1 MKSRIEHMKALKHT
15 WERAPKGPE
24 KDAALTSYEAAKACN
39 IARIEK
45 AAMNHLR
52 KTDAALK

>member
-1 MKSRIEHMKALKHT
+1 MKTRVEHMKVLKDT
-15 WERAPKGPE
+15 WERAPKGPQ
-24 KDAALTSYEAAKACN
+24 KDAALKSYETAQACN

-52 KTDAALK
+52 KAEAALK

>member
-1 MKSRIEHMKALKHT
+1 MKVLKDT
-15 WERAPKGPE
+15 WERAPKGPQ
-24 KDAALTSYEAAKACN
+24 KDAALKSYETAQACN

-52 KTDAALK
+52 KAEAALK